1 MGFFSEGN
9 KSKGKDSSGIVWTN
23 TIAPQSK
30 EHTQEILNY
39 LDFRKNSGY
48 SIGPMVTITWESQQ
62 NFLKELYFVWES
74 AGM

>member
-30 EHTQEILNY
+30 EHY
-39 LDFRKNSGY
+39 SGNTKL
-48 SIGPMVTITWESQQ
+48 SG
-62 NFLKELYFVWES
+62 F
-74 AGM
+74 